1 MPGTLQ
7 FDLTNK
13 LLEKYSI
20 AVPRYTSYPT
30 APEWTGK
37 WTEEDYINATKL
49 GNKKKTPVS
58 LYFHLPFCEE
68 RCFFC
73 ACNVV
78 ISKQRKI
85 VSPYIKHIKK
95 EIQLVNNLMDKTR
108 VVQQIHLGGGT
119 PTYFS
124 QDEIKDFF
132 SCVRDNFNISKDCE
146 ISAEVDPRVTTLDH
160 LKTLSEL
167 GFNRLSMGIQDFSLE
182 VQEAVNRIQP
192 FEITDSLIKNARE
205 LGFKSINV
213 DLIYGLPYQTK
224 ERFSKTIDL
233 ILQLNPDRI
242 ALFHYAHLPELIP
255 HQKKYIESKAL
266 PSSDVK
272 IEIFQ
277 EAVNKLTTNGYI
289 FIGLDH
295 FVKPGD
301 EMAHAKKNKTLHRN
315 FQGYTTKAGCDLYGF
330 GITAI
335 SNIQDTYCQ
344 NIKKLSPY
352 YDAIDLDKLP
362 LSRGCI
368 LNNDDKI
375 RKDVIMKIL
384 CDGEVIKSEIEEK
397 YNINFDQYFSHA
409 LENLKELENDGLVEG
424 SKIKVTP
431 IGQFFLRNIAS
442 VFDYYYERKN
452 GKQRIFSKSI

>member
-132 SCVRDNFNISKDCE
+132 SDVRDRFNISKDCE
-146 ISAEVDPRVTTLDH
+146 ISVEADPR
-160 LKTLSEL
+160 
-167 GFNRLSMGIQDFSLE
+167 
-182 VQEAVNRIQP
+182 
-192 FEITDSLIKNARE
+192 
-205 LGFKSINV
+205 
-213 DLIYGLPYQTK
+213 
-224 ERFSKTIDL
+224 
-233 ILQLNPDRI
+233 
-242 ALFHYAHLPELIP
+242 
-255 HQKKYIESKAL
+255 
-266 PSSDVK
+266 
-272 IEIFQ
+272 
-277 EAVNKLTTNGYI
+277 
-289 FIGLDH
+289 
-295 FVKPGD
+295 
-301 EMAHAKKNKTLHRN
+301 
-315 FQGYTTKAGCDLYGF
+315 
-330 GITAI
+330 
-335 SNIQDTYCQ
+335 
-344 NIKKLSPY
+344 
-352 YDAIDLDKLP
+352 
-362 LSRGCI
+362 
-368 LNNDDKI
+368 
-375 RKDVIMKIL
+375 
-384 CDGEVIKSEIEEK
+384 
-397 YNINFDQYFSHA
+397 
-409 LENLKELENDGLVEG
+409 
-424 SKIKVTP
+424 
-431 IGQFFLRNIAS
+431 
-442 VFDYYYERKN
+442 
-452 GKQRIFSKSI
+452 